1 MVKVGQCV
9 LPAEHTAATLANAA
23 VILASLPWLF
33 QVFQRIQHL
42 EDSTQFYSGH
52 LLFCGLQMK
61 SCQFNCVLAGRVTLN
76 IAKINF
82 KK

>member
-1 MVKVGQCV
+1 MLKVGQCV

-23 VILASLPWLF
+23 VILASLPWLL
-33 QVFQRIQHL
+33 QVFQCTQHL
-42 EDSTQFYSGH
+42 EGSAQFYSGH

-76 IAKINF
+76 ITNKNI